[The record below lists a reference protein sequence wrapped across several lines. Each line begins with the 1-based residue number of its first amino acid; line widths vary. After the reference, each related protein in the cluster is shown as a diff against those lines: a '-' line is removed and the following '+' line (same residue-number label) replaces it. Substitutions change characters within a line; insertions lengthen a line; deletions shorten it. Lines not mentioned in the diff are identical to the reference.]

1 MLGLITEYNP
11 FHNGHL
17 LHINKSKEKIHSKNC
32 IVVMSGNFVQRGE
45 PAIFDKFLR
54 TKMALLN
61 GADVVLELPLH
72 FSTSSAETFALG
84 AIDLLDKTGIVK
96 HLCFGTETG
105 EISSL
110 LNIAEIL
117 SKEPK
122 NFKIE
127 LSNQLKKGLS
137 FPKARFNALSNT
149 LNENIEFL
157 NMPNNILAIEYLKAL
172 IKLKSN
178 IKPYT
183 IKRELAS
190 FHSENISGNI
200 ASATALRLALKE
212 NNLDGIKKCIPLNC
226 YELIES
232 NLPYTIP
239 SLNDYSII
247 LNYILKTTSR
257 ENLRNIC
264 EISEGFENIL
274 LKNSNKTCISDLIS
288 SVKSKRYTYTKI
300 QRTILNIIL
309 EKTKEEDIFMKK
321 NLNQYIRILGF
332 KKSSS
337 NIISEMSKKATV
349 PIITNL
355 KNTKN
360 ILPKTA
366 LNILEKNIK
375 ATDIYYINKNKPINY
390 EFSNPIII
398 I

>member
-17 LHINKSKEKIHSKNC
+17 LHINKSKEKTNSKNC

-84 AIDLLDKTGIVK
+84 AIDLLDKTGVVK

-157 NMPNNILAIEYLKAL
+157 NLPNNILAIEYLKAL

-190 FHSENISGNI
+190 FHSKNISGNI

-212 NNLDGIKKCIPLNC
+212 NNLDSIKKCIPLNC

-232 NLPYTIP
+232 NFPYTIP

-360 ILPKTA
+360 ILPKNT